1 MVKRIVLS
9 IAFWATALSAHAEG
23 GNYWLMWSPDCAQWL
38 QYRQT
43 KQSEMH
49 EAYVVGLINGM
60 SMGSG
65 VSIWSETGKPTKEQ
79 LFYWLDEYCRN
90 NPLKDT
96 SEAAAAF
103 ANQVTHDAYLHA
115 LMRHHAT
122 D

>member
-1 MVKRIVLS
+1 MLTRIVLS
-9 IAFWATALSAHAEG
+9 IAFWATSLSADAG
-23 GNYWLMWSPDCAQWL
+23 GTYWLMWSPDCGQWL
-38 QYRQT
+38 QYRQAGH
-43 KQSEMH
+43 SEVH

-65 VSIWSETGKPTKEQ
+65 VSIWSEMGEPTKEQ
-79 LFYWLDEYCRN
+79 AFYWLDEYCRT
-90 NPLKDT
+90 NPLELT
-96 SEAAAAF
+96 SQAVAAF